1 MTGAY
6 VVLDHLTIT
15 NHYTTG
21 QGLGISKSANHV
33 TVSNRDL
40 YGAPQQNMILDGHDC
55 LIYKNRIHDSG
66 RAGYYGRYSHGL
78 YVEGPNNTIR
88 SNLIYNNQTN
98 GVQLYNGY
106 GTLVGGNVLE
116 YNYIFHNGWVAQ
128 ATPSTHSYAGIIV
141 SDGHPNTTIRDNRLC
156 GNAQYGILVQHY
168 DGAALSGTSITDN
181 VTCYNGYGGIWLD
194 EGASETVLRNIS
206 YYDKPYAISTISG
219 VASDYDTD
227 LCRRHRA
234 APWME
239 RQEPLAGGGV
249 SQRLGPGGSRPGR
262 RPAAQEG
269 RQRLRCRPARSDTTS
284 APRSTRR
291 SVTRRRG

>member
-1 MTGAY
+1 

-21 QGLGISKSANHV
+21 QGLGISKSAHHV
-33 TVSNRDL
+33 TVESCDL

-55 LIYKNRIHDSG
+55 LLYQNRIHDSG
-66 RAGYYGRYSHGL
+66 RAGYYLYYSHGL
-78 YVEGPNNTIR
+78 YIEGPNNTIR

-106 GTLVGGNVLE
+106 GVTAGGNVLE

-128 ATPSTHSYAGIIV
+128 ATPSSHSYAGIIV
-141 SDGHPNTTIRDNRLC
+141 SDGHPNTTIRENRIC

-181 VTCYNGYGGIWLD
+181 LTCYNGSGGIWLD
-194 EGASETVLRNIS
+194 EGASETVSRNIS

-219 VASDYDTD
+219 VASDYDTLYAGATAPLLAWNGKNLSLAAFRSASGQEAHGQVADPQLKKVGSAFD
-227 LCRRHRA
+227 L
-234 APWME
+234 
-239 RQEPLAGGGV
+239 
-249 SQRLGPGGSRPGR
+249 
-262 RPAAQEG
+262 
-269 RQRLRCRPARSDTTS
+269 TS
-284 APRSTRR
+284 ALGYDFCTPMNPAFCQPAP
-291 SVTRRRG
+291 